1 MTLSRPLC
9 PRQCAAL
16 MTDNSSSRR
25 SLKVTSGSVDGE
37 DNDVLP
43 NSPLWGID
51 GGYCSDDAGAYQNS
65 LQNVCNTSTRATLPS
80 NAATQSSAIDF
91 GKRAVARI

>member
-43 NSPLWGID
+43 DSPLRALTAAIVPAMPALTKLAPKRLQHIHPCYTSFECG
-51 GGYCSDDAGAYQNS
+51 DAS
-65 LQNVCNTSTRATLPS
+65 FCN
-80 NAATQSSAIDF
+80 
-91 GKRAVARI
+91 